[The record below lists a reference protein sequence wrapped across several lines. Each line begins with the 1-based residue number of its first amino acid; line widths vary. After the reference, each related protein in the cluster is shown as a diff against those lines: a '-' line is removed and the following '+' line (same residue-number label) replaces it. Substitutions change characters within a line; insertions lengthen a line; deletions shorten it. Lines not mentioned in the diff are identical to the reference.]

1 MDSGAWQ
8 ATVCGVAK
16 SQTRLSDTAEHRM
29 LGGGYVVDQTHLWT
43 GAVSLFLSELSTEP
57 PSSHLLPMRPS
68 SQIYVQENERNK
80 SSHVALVVKN
90 PPANGGDSRD
100 TGSIPALGRS
110 PGEGNGDPL
119 QYSCLGNPVDR
130 GIWQSTVHGVTKSWA
145 QLSTCTHTHTKIE
158 EYLPDEERIINLF

>member
-1 MDSGAWQ
+1 M
-8 ATVCGVAK
+8 
-16 SQTRLSDTAEHRM
+16 
-29 LGGGYVVDQTHLWT
+29 
-43 GAVSLFLSELSTEP
+43 SLFLSELSTEP

-145 QLSTCTHTHTKIE
+145 QLSTCTHTHTQKLKST
-158 EYLPDEERIINLF
+158 YLMRSELLTCSKLGSTRWPLEIMVFLGTAWWSGGK